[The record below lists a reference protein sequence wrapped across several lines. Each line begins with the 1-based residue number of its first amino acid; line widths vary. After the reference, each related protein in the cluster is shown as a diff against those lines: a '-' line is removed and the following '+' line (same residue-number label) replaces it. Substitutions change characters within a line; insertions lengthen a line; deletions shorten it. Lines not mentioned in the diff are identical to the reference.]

1 MFGLFKKKEFPL
13 LTSEMLEPVD
23 KDVTTQEAKSVFKQY
38 LLQVNFC
45 DKSEASD
52 LVRDFAEELKDHLKM
67 LKEDL
72 ADVKNELKDEKLN
85 LKQLKAKLIKVASGE
100 AAEDL
105 NEEIE
110 FSQDDIL
117 SLEKDIKNHQT
128 EIDDFKKD
136 KRAFLIENV
145 NNYLRPNT

>member
-1 MFGLFKKKEFPL
+1 MFGLFKKKGFPL

-38 LLQVNFC
+38 LIQVNFC

-52 LVRDFAEELKDHLKM
+52 LVRDFTEELKDHLQM
-67 LKEDL
+67 LKEDF

-85 LKQLKAKLIKVASGE
+85 LNQLKAKLIKASGE
-100 AAEDL
+100 ETEYL

-110 FSQDDIL
+110 FSQDVIL
-117 SLEKDIKNHQT
+117 SLEKDIKNLQT

-145 NNYLRPNT
+145 NNYLRQNT

>member
-38 LLQVNFC
+38 LLQVNYC
-45 DKSEASD
+45 DKTEASD
-52 LVRDFAEELKDHLKM
+52 LVRDFAEDLKDHLQM
-67 LKEDL
+67 LKEGL
-72 ADVKNELKDEKLN
+72 ADAKNELKDEKLN
-85 LKQLKAKLIKVASGE
+85 LKQLKAKLSKASE
-100 AAEDL
+100 QEVEEL

-117 SLEKDIKNHQT
+117 SLEKDIKNNQA

>member
-13 LTSEMLEPVD
+13 LTSDMLEPID

-52 LVRDFAEELKDHLKM
+52 MVRDFADEMKDHLNM

-72 ADVKNELKDEKLN
+72 GDLKNDLKDEKN
-85 LKQLKAKLIKVASGE
+85 NIKVLKSKFLKSDGDE
-100 AAEDL
+100 ADEIS
-105 NEEIE
+105 EEIE
-110 FSQDDIL
+110 MSQEDIL
-117 SLEKDIKNHQT
+117 SFEEDIMSHQS

-136 KRAFLIENV
+136 KRAFLIESV

>member
-13 LTSEMLEPVD
+13 LTSEMLEPID

-38 LLQVNFC
+38 LLQINFC
-45 DKSEASD
+45 DKSEASEI
-52 LVRDFAEELKDHLKM
+52 VRGFAEEMKDHLQM

-72 ADVKNELKDEKLN
+72 SDIKNELKDEKLN
-85 LKQLKAKLIKVASGE
+85 LKQLKAKLANVSGE
-100 AAEDL
+100 EAEDL

-110 FSQDDIL
+110 FSKDDIL
-117 SLEKDIKNHQT
+117 SLEKDVKDHQS

-136 KRAFLIENV
+136 KRAFLIESV
-145 NNYLRPNT
+145 NSYLRPNT